1 MTPETPTPATPPTPA
16 TGTTGDRSGLRER
29 KKARTR
35 QAIRRAAYRLFAE
48 NGYEATRVEEIAAA
62 AEVSP
67 STVFRYFA
75 TKEDIVLTDEQDP
88 LLAAGLRSRPAGEPV
103 LESLRHA
110 VLDTLDHLHA
120 TDRTELVQRTRLVR
134 EVPVIRGR
142 TAEQA
147 ARDAD
152 MLAAVLAE
160 RAGHPA
166 DSLPVRVICVA
177 VMAAVDET
185 LWQWVSGGQQE
196 DLHDLVDRTMD
207 LLARGMT
214 L

>member
-1 MTPETPTPATPPTPA
+1 MTSMASARTTAAQQPETPQL
-16 TGTTGDRSGLRER
+16 GLRER
-29 KKARTR
+29 KKIQNR

-48 NGYEATRVEEIAAA
+48 QGYDATPVEQIAEA

-88 LLAAGLRSRPAGEPV
+88 LLEAGLRARPAGEPV
-103 LESLRHA
+103 LESLRHV
-110 VLDTLDHLHA
+110 VLDVLGHLAA
-120 TDRTELVQRTRLVR
+120 TERTELVQRTRLAR

-160 RAGHPA
+160 RAGREA
-166 DSLPVRVICVA
+166 DSLEIRVICVA

-185 LWQWVSGGQQE
+185 LWQWVTSGQE
-196 DLHDLVDRTMD
+196 QDLLGLVNRTMD
-207 LLARGMT
+207 LLAGRMKP
-214 L
+214 